1 MARTHTLERRQR
13 IERPLADVFAFFAE
27 AQNLEAITPPFLR
40 FRLIT
45 QAPVEMRAGTRIDY
59 EISLLG
65 VPMRWRSHIS
75 TWEPGVRFVDEQEIG
90 PYALWHHTHDFE
102 ADGDATIVRD
112 TVKYREPLGPLGTI
126 AHHLF
131 IARTLKAIF
140 DHRQVATQRLLE
152 KDPRISDTYSASEDS
167 RRARSS
173 G

>member
-1 MARTHTLERRQR
+1 MARTHTLERQQR
-13 IERPLADVFAFFAE
+13 IERPLAEVFAFFAE

-40 FRLIT
+40 FHLLT
-45 QAPVEMRAGTRIDY
+45 PTPVAMRAGTRIDY
-59 EISLLG
+59 EIFLLG

-75 TWEPGVRFVDEQEIG
+75 TWDPGVRFVDEQERG

-102 ADGDATIVRD
+102 AVGEATIVRD
-112 TVKYREPLGPLGTI
+112 TVKYREPFGPLGTI

-140 DHRQVATQRLLE
+140 DYRRVATQRLLE
-152 KDPRISDTYSASEDS
+152 NAPRMNETYSASDDS
-167 RRARSS
+167 RRARTS